1 MDISVPSAL
10 PPIEPTHHQGQQPT
24 MVQPAQHRRVA
35 ELAAAAAVDDVRPI
49 QEQQRQG
56 NFIPGGPMDPKF
68 ALPPPA
74 PEIQIKSS
82 PPPSPH
88 SSQGMGEQRAPLEE
102 EVEDL
107 DEQQRAG
114 YLAEQEKEKERKDE
128 DDLNTLLEISIR
140 MEEEKEKE
148 KEGEKEATNEQQKE
162 GM

>member
-1 MDISVPSAL
+1 
-10 PPIEPTHHQGQQPT
+10 
-24 MVQPAQHRRVA
+24 
-35 ELAAAAAVDDVRPI
+35 
-49 QEQQRQG
+49 
-56 NFIPGGPMDPKF
+56 MDPKF

-74 PEIQIKSS
+74 PEIKSS

-114 YLAEQEKEKERKDE
+114 YLAEQEKEGERQEEE
-128 DDLNTLLEISIR
+128 DLATLLEISSR

-148 KEGEKEATNEQQKE
+148 GEKEGNDEQQKKD
-162 GM
+162 M

>member
-1 MDISVPSAL
+1 MDTSVPPTL
-10 PPIEPTHHQGQQPT
+10 PPPLKPTDQQGQQPT
-24 MVQPAQHRRVA
+24 TVQPAQHRRVA
-35 ELAAAAAVDDVRPI
+35 ELAAAASTDNVRPI
-49 QEQQRQG
+49 QEQQRLG

-74 PEIQIKSS
+74 PEIKSS

-148 KEGEKEATNEQQKE
+148 KEKEGEDTEKQQKE